1 MRDLHFSPLLKGYKP
16 LIRFE
21 ESMLNDT
28 LAPVN
33 TNLRAQVDIWARRTA
48 L

>member
-1 MRDLHFSPLLKGYKP
+1 MGDLHFSPLLEGYRP

-28 LAPVN
+28 IAPVN
-33 TNLRAQVDIWARRTA
+33 TNLRAQVDIWARRAA